1 MTATFEAHGFREIE
15 RALDGLGQ
23 PRDLRRLGKAALKR
37 GAKPLV
43 DRAKE
48 LAPKDEGDLERSIK
62 AGEPIKSY
70 RNRTPESVSTFVGI
84 DNSEDKNAKGRPRLE
99 VYAAVHEFGKSGKR
113 AQPYMRPALDETTQ
127 EVIDQTGREL
137 WAGIEKRARLL
148 ARRAGL
154 R

>member
-1 MTATFEAHGFREIE
+1 MTATFEFKGGRDIE
-15 RALDGLGQ
+15 KALEGLGQ

-43 DRAKE
+43 ERAKE
-48 LAPKDEGDLERSIK
+48 LAPKDQLDLEKSIK
-62 AGEPIKSY
+62 VGEPVKAY

-84 DNSEDKNAKGRPRLE
+84 DESQDRRLHIYAEAQEKGLRNM
-99 VYAAVHEFGKSGKR
+99 K
-113 AQPYMRPALDETTQ
+113 AQPYMQPALDETTQ
-127 EVIDQTGREL
+127 EVIDQTAQEL

>member
-48 LAPKDEGDLERSIK
+48 LAPKDQKDLERAIK
-62 AGEPIKSY
+62 VGEPVKAY

-84 DNSEDKNAKGRPRLE
+84 DESQDRRLHIYAEAQETGLKNMK
-99 VYAAVHEFGKSGKR
+99 

>member
-1 MTATFEAHGFREIE
+1 MTVTFDAKGFRDIE

-48 LAPKDEGDLERSIK
+48 LAPKDQKDLERAIK
-62 AGEPIKSY
+62 VGEPVKAY

-84 DNSEDKNAKGRPRLE
+84 DESQDRRLHIYAEAQESGR
-99 VYAAVHEFGKSGKR
+99 KDMK

-127 EVIDQTGREL
+127 DVIDQTGREL

>member
-1 MTATFEAHGFREIE
+1 MTVTFEAHGFRDIE

-48 LAPKDEGDLERSIK
+48 LAPKDQKDLERAIK
-62 AGEPIKSY
+62 VGEPVKAY

-84 DNSEDKNAKGRPRLE
+84 DESQDRRLHI
-99 VYAAVHEFGKSGKR
+99 YAEAQESGLKHMK

>member
-1 MTATFEAHGFREIE
+1 MTVTFDAKGFREIE

-48 LAPKDEGDLERSIK
+48 LAPKDQKDLERAIK
-62 AGEPIKSY
+62 VGEPVKAY

-84 DNSEDKNAKGRPRLE
+84 DESQDRRLHIYAEAQESGLKNMK
-99 VYAAVHEFGKSGKR
+99 

-127 EVIDQTGREL
+127 EVIDQTGQEL

>member
-1 MTATFEAHGFREIE
+1 MTATFEFKGGRDIE
-15 RALDGLGQ
+15 KALEGLGQ

-48 LAPKDEGDLERSIK
+48 LAPKDQLDLERSIK
-62 AGEPIKSY
+62 AGDPVRAY

-84 DNSEDKNAKGRPRLE
+84 DESQDRRLHI
-99 VYAAVHEFGKSGKR
+99 YAEAQETGLRHMK

-127 EVIDQTGREL
+127 EVIDQVGVEL

-148 ARRAGL
+148 ARKAGL

>member
-1 MTATFEAHGFREIE
+1 MTATFEFKGGRDIE
-15 RALDGLGQ
+15 KALEGLGQ

-43 DRAKE
+43 ERAKE
-48 LAPKDEGDLERSIK
+48 LAPKDQLDLEKSIK
-62 AGEPIKSY
+62 VGEPVKAY

-84 DNSEDKNAKGRPRLE
+84 DESQDRRLHIYAEAQEKGLRNM
-99 VYAAVHEFGKSGKR
+99 K
-113 AQPYMRPALDETTQ
+113 AQPHMQPALDESTQ
-127 EVIDQTGREL
+127 EVIDQTAQEL